1 MGTLFYGERTDIS
14 FEDRTLF
21 HLQIVIGAKLR
32 RGEAFFFTWKEDVA
46 TGSGRGSI
54 WIQRSIP
61 LVFALRTSR
70 PIAVNRRWLEQLT
83 VSANSAQGLFLSEEP
98 IEDADPTPEAAH
110 RHESQSHGHS
120 TRTAAPRNGSS
131 SSSSSSSSSTSQR
144 TPPPSH
150 AVGST
155 HTSSPVTSGAR

>member
-98 IEDADPTPEAAH
+98 LDEADSTPEAIH
-110 RHESQSHGHS
+110 RNETQSHGHS
-120 TRTAAPRNGSS
+120 TRSPQLRNG
-131 SSSSSSSSSTSQR
+131 TSPTTAQR
-144 TPPPSH
+144 TQPSSN

-155 HTSSPVTSGAR
+155 HTSAPTSPTSPVTSGVR

>member
-70 PIAVNRRWLEQLT
+70 PIAVNRKWLEQLT
-83 VSANSAQGLFLSEEP
+83 ISANSAQGLFLSEEP
-98 IEDADPTPEAAH
+98 LEDADLSPEALH

-120 TRTAAPRNGSS
+120 TRTPTPRNGSS
-131 SSSSSSSSSTSQR
+131 SSSGTSSAQR
-144 TPPPSH
+144 SAQSP

-155 HTSSPVTSGAR
+155 HTSSPVTSGVR

>member
-70 PIAVNRRWLEQLT
+70 RKPALARAT
-83 VSANSAQGLFLSEEP
+83 
-98 IEDADPTPEAAH
+98 H
-110 RHESQSHGHS
+110 RLGKL
-120 TRTAAPRNGSS
+120 
-131 SSSSSSSSSTSQR
+131 
-144 TPPPSH
+144 
-150 AVGST
+150 
-155 HTSSPVTSGAR
+155 GARALPVGRTTRRGRQHPRSHSSQ

>member
-83 VSANSAQGLFLSEEP
+83 ISANSAQGLFLSEEP
-98 IEDADPTPEAAH
+98 LDEADSSPEAVH
-110 RHESQSHGHS
+110 RHETQSHGHS
-120 TRTAAPRNGSS
+120 TRTPVPRNGAG
-131 SSSSSSSSSTSQR
+131 STSTQR
-144 TPPPSH
+144 TPPPSPSH